1 MRQSPLSVSWDDVLE
16 LAIALAQ
23 AAGAELRQRFGQRQ
37 VVTLKGDLDP
47 VTEADHAADAIICQG
62 IQQHFPNHA
71 ILSEE
76 FGERYTDGPARWIID
91 PLDGTVNYAH
101 GFPHFA
107 VSIGVADLQG
117 VRIGVIYDPLR
128 NELFTARR
136 GQAAYLNGTPLHV
149 SPTTRLLRALLATGF
164 PYDRHLKDD
173 NNHREYTAFNLA
185 SQGVRRAGA
194 AALDL
199 AYVAC
204 GRLDAYWEQ
213 DLSPWDVAAGAL
225 LVTSAGG
232 RISIYN
238 GAPFDGLGHQI
249 VASNGHLHD
258 VIVAKLVT
266 LRNHGEQR

>member
-1 MRQSPLSVSWDDVLE
+1 MRQTSLTIPWEAVLE
-16 LAIALAQ
+16 VAIDLAQ
-23 AAGAELRQRFGQRQ
+23 AAGAELRQRFGQQQ

-62 IQQHFPNHA
+62 IQQHFPHHA

-76 FGERYTDGPARWIID
+76 FGERAVGGPARWIID

-107 VSIGVADLQG
+107 VSIGVADSQG
-117 VRIGVIYDPLR
+117 VQIGVIYDPLR
-128 NELFTARR
+128 DELFTVRR
-136 GQAAYLNGTPLHV
+136 GQAACLNGTPLQV
-149 SPTTRLLRALLATGF
+149 SPTTDLLRALLATGF

-185 SQGVRRAGA
+185 SQGVRRAGS
-194 AALDL
+194 AALDF

-225 LVTSAGG
+225 LVAAAGG
-232 RISIYN
+232 RVSTYS
-238 GAPFDGLGHQI
+238 GTPFDGLGHQV

-258 VIVAKLVT
+258 IIVAKLAT
-266 LRNHGEQR
+266 IRGHSTQR